1 MANVFYV
8 YEHWRPDT
16 DTCFYVGKGK
26 GERAYKLKDR
36 NNLHEKI
43 VNKLSDLG
51 MCVEIR
57 LVASGLAEDYAFEIE
72 KQRIAFWREN
82 GVMLANFTDG
92 GDGVSGLCHTLET
105 RQKMSEKAKGR
116 PGVKSMLGRK
126 HSEETKAKM
135 RAAKVGKKPNNF
147 GKKYD
152 TKPLSDE
159 HKAKIAAAHKGKKL
173 SEEHK
178 KKCSEAISAWWARKK
193 EGIS

>member
-57 LVASGLAEDYAFEIE
+57 LVASGLAEDDAFEIE

-92 GDGVSGLCHTLET
+92 GDGVSGLCHSLKT
-105 RQKMSEKAKGR
+105 RQKMSERAKGR

-135 RAAKVGKKPNNF
+135 RAAKLGKKPNNF
-147 GKKYD
+147 GKKCV
-152 TKPLSDE
+152 KKSLSDQ
-159 HKAKIAAAHKGKKL
+159 HRANISKAHKGKVMTV
-173 SEEHK
+173 EHRNAVSVAVK
-178 KKCSEAISAWWARKK
+178 AWWERKK
-193 EGIS
+193 EEIS

>member
-1 MANVFYV
+1 MFYV

-26 GERAYKLKDR
+26 GDRAYKQKNR

-43 VNKLSDLG
+43 VNKLSEIG

-57 LVASGLAEDYAFEIE
+57 MVASGLSEGDAFEIE

-92 GDGVSGLCHTLET
+92 GDGISGLCHSLET

-147 GKKYD
+147 GKKYAI
-152 TKPLSDE
+152 KPRSEE
-159 HKAKIAAAHKGKKL
+159 HKANLSKAHKGKVMTA
-173 SEEHK
+173 EHRK
-178 KKCSEAISAWWARKK
+178 SVSIAVKAWWARRK
-193 EGIS
+193 EGVQ